1 MPTMPKGLFAL
12 ILFASIA
19 FAGCDKLMKATD
31 PWANCWKV
39 TSVEAADTLTADT
52 VFDIVKFRTNEG
64 YLRLYKGGKYV
75 LFSKQGSAQGQWALD
90 DKKKILKLDKFSQG
104 FSVKFD
110 ILSHEEGWLSLQPIS
125 VGKIAA
131 KQKSN
136 LLLKVNPYF
145 EYDKID
151 LMRPAKNTWRIKPSY
166 AESKEEIRKRVADH
180 LQYMIEYFQ
189 FTEDNGQG
197 FFETW
202 QLQTPYRFYSN
213 GMSIENLDAEKPQHW
228 RQWFYNEADAEQ
240 GHQLMRQA
248 LMSMNKYPSNTKTFT
263 EGYILALTE
272 MKEFVDRK

>member
-1 MPTMPKGLFAL
+1 MPKGLFAS
-12 ILFASIA
+12 ILFASLA
-19 FAGCDKLMKATD
+19 FAGCDKFTKGTD

-39 TSVEAADTLTADT
+39 TSIEATDTLSADT

-75 LFSKQGSAQGQWALD
+75 LFSKQGSAQGTWVLD
-90 DKKKILKLDKFSQG
+90 DAEKHLKLENFAQG
-104 FSVKFD
+104 FSANFE
-110 ILSHEEGWLSLQPIS
+110 ILSNENAWLSLQPVS
-125 VGKIAA
+125 VGKVVA

-136 LLLKVNPYF
+136 LLLKVDPYF
-145 EYDKID
+145 EHEDLD
-151 LMRPAKNTWRIKPSY
+151 LMQPDRNAWRIKPTH
-166 AESKEEIRKRVADH
+166 AESKQEIKKKVAAH
-180 LQYMIEYFQ
+180 LQYMIDYFQ

-213 GMSIENLDAEKPQHW
+213 GMSIENLDDEKPQHW

-240 GHQLMRQA
+240 GHRLMAQA
-248 LMSMNKYPSNTKTFT
+248 LMSINKYPANTKTFT
-263 EGYILALTE
+263 EGYILALKE